1 MADPSAPPAH
11 PAASL
16 FPPLRV
22 RVTTPRLEL
31 RHATDE
37 EIVALDTLA
46 GEGIHDPSSMPFGFP
61 WTDEDPAT
69 RGFGT
74 YQAHARKRATW
85 KPDAWAAMFALF
97 VDGEP
102 AGAQEVGATEF
113 GIRREVGSGS
123 WIGARFQGRGLGTEM
138 REAMLHFVFEGL
150 GALAAN
156 SGAYDDNP
164 ASNRVSTKAG
174 YSRYGVGAV
183 VRRRGSKA
191 PGGESAERAIEVLY
205 RIEREERLA
214 HRRDD
219 IVIHRLDDEVLA
231 AFGVTPERA

>member
-1 MADPSAPPAH
+1 MADPSAPTEH
-11 PAASL
+11 PASSI

-22 RVTTPRLEL
+22 RVTTPRVEL
-31 RHATDE
+31 RLPTDE
-37 EIVALDTLA
+37 EIVALDALA
-46 GEGIHDPSSMPFGFP
+46 GDGIHDPSFMPFGFP
-61 WTDEDPAT
+61 WTDELPGP
-69 RGFGT
+69 RGIST

-85 KPDAWAAMFALF
+85 KPESWACMFALF

-138 REAMLHFVFEGL
+138 REAMLHFVFDGL

-164 ASNRVSTKAG
+164 ASNRVSQKAG
-174 YSRYGVGAV
+174 YERNGVGAV
-183 VRRRGSKA
+183 VRRRGPAA
-191 PGGESAERAIEVLY
+191 PDGKSAERAIEVLY
-205 RIEREERLA
+205 RIERDAWLA
-214 HRRDD
+214 QRRDD
-219 IVIHRLDDEVLA
+219 IVIHGLDEDVLTM
-231 AFGVTPERA
+231 FGVTPER